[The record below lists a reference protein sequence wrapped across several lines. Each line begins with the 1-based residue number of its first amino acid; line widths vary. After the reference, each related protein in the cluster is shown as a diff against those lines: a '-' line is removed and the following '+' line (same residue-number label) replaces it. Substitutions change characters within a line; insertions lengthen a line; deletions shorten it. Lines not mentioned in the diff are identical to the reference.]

1 MPSLFPSAKMR
12 AIVLAVGAVA
22 AAGSVGAAD
31 VSPPGSASKPL
42 RMWQTTPGVNFND
55 SFLIGNGRLGFS
67 LPGSALSE
75 SIVLNEDS
83 FWSGGEMDRV
93 NPDAAAHMPE
103 IQALIARGEIREA
116 SRLASMAYVGTP
128 VSVRH
133 FDWVGKLGISMRGS
147 AGQVR
152 DYERWL
158 DVGEGVAGV
167 YYTVSG
173 VAFKREYTASFPD
186 DVIAVQISANKSGAI
201 SFDLRQSRGIGLN
214 LFQDSAGG
222 SGKDTILMGGGSLG
236 AKAIVFAAGAKVTID
251 GGSMKRIGDTIVVDG
266 ADSATIYWSAW
277 TTYRKSAGELQSAV
291 MADLNQASRKG
302 YGALRSDHVKD
313 YQSLAGRVELSLGKS
328 TSEQKAKTTADRL
341 RGLRTAFDPEIATLY
356 FYFARYLL
364 IASGRP
370 GTLPANLQGLWN
382 NDLNPMWGSK
392 YTININ
398 LEMNYWPS
406 LLTNMPELHES
417 MFEHIMKMH
426 EKGSDVA
433 KRMYNASGSVC
444 HHNTDIW
451 GDCAPQDNY
460 AASTFWPSGL
470 AWMATHIYEHYQ
482 FTGDV
487 DVLRKYYP
495 ALRDAAVF
503 FLDFMTEHDG
513 HLVTNPSVSPEISYR
528 LPNTTQSVALTL
540 GPTADNSIIW
550 ELVGMVLESQ
560 KILGGGDPDNLGQRL
575 TGLRA
580 RLPPLRKDQYGGIAE
595 FHADFT
601 EDEPGH
607 RHFSPLFGLFPGSQI
622 TASNGTTF
630 AAARASL
637 RRRLAFGGGDTGWSR
652 AWAVAL
658 EARLLNATGVAAS
671 YAHLLTRLTYPNSML
686 DVNEPSAFQLDGNYG
701 GVTIVEALV
710 QSHELVAAASG
721 SMTPAYV
728 GESDGGK
735 AAHHLIRLLPA
746 LPRQWAVNGGGFAKG
761 LLVRGGFE
769 LDVYWDGDA
778 GLVNATITSHKGNT
792 AWVVLGG
799 APLGDESAVPGS
811 SQAIKMEGLG
821 QGSFIKLQS
830 ETGRKYV
837 VIRA

>member
-1 MPSLFPSAKMR
+1 MR
-12 AIVLAVGAVA
+12 AIALAVGAIA
-22 AAGSVGAAD
+22 TGGVGAAD
-31 VSPPGSASKPL
+31 ASPPNSASNPL
-42 RMWQTTPGVNFND
+42 RMWQTTPGVTYND

-67 LPGSALSE
+67 LSGGALSE

-93 NPDAAAHMPE
+93 NPDAAAYMPE
-103 IQALIARGEIREA
+103 IQALIARGEIQEA

-152 DYERWL
+152 DYQRWL
-158 DVGEGVAGV
+158 DVGEGIAGV
-167 YYTVSG
+167 YYTVGG
-173 VAFKREYTASFPD
+173 VAYKREYTASFPD
-186 DVIAVQISANKSGAI
+186 DVIAIQISANKSGAI

-214 LFQDSAGG
+214 LFQDSAGA
-222 SGKDTILMGGGSLG
+222 SGTDTILMGGGSFG

-251 GGSMKRIGDTIVVDG
+251 GGSIKRIGDTIVVDG

-277 TTYRKSAGELQSAV
+277 TTYRKPAGELQSAIL
-291 MADLNQASRKG
+291 ADLAKASRKG
-302 YGALRSDHVKD
+302 YDALRGDHVRD
-313 YQSLAGRVELSLGKS
+313 YQGLAGRVELSLGKS
-328 TSEQKAKTTADRL
+328 TSEQKAKSTADRL

-417 MFEHIMKMH
+417 MFQHMMKMH
-426 EKGSDVA
+426 EKGRDVA

-460 AASTFWPSGL
+460 AASTFWPAGL

-487 DVLRKYYP
+487 DILRKYYP
-495 ALRDAAVF
+495 VLRDAALF
-503 FLDFMTEHDG
+503 FLDFMTEYDG

-560 KILGGGDPDNLGQRL
+560 KILGDDVDNLSQRL
-575 TGLRA
+575 AAMRA

-595 FHADFT
+595 FHRDFT

-607 RHFSPLFGLFPGSQI
+607 RHFSQLFGLFPGSQI
-622 TASNGTTF
+622 TASNRTTF
-630 AAARASL
+630 EAARASL

-671 YAHLLTRLTYPNSML
+671 YNHLLTRLTYPNSML
-686 DVNEPSAFQLDGNYG
+686 DINEPSAFQLDGNYG
-701 GVTIVEALV
+701 GVTVVEALV
-710 QSHELVAAASG
+710 QSHELVAAAAAASG
-721 SMTPAYV
+721 PPGPATPAYV
-728 GESDGGK
+728 GDSDGGRS
-735 AAHHLIRLLPA
+735 AHHLIRLLPA
-746 LPRQWAVNGGGFAKG
+746 LPKQWAVNGGGYAKG
-761 LLVRGGFE
+761 LLARGGFE
-769 LDVYWDGDA
+769 LDLYWDGEA
-778 GLVNATITSHKGNT
+778 RLVNATITSHKGNA
-792 AWVVLGG
+792 AWVVLGDTALGNKG
-799 APLGDESAVPGS
+799 AVSDS
-811 SQAIKMEGLG
+811 SQSIKMEGLG
-821 QGSFIKLQS
+821 QGSFVKLQS
-830 ETGRKYV
+830 EAGGKYV
-837 VIRA
+837 VTRA

>member
-1 MPSLFPSAKMR
+1 MR
-12 AIVLAVGAVA
+12 AIVLAVGAA
-22 AAGSVGAAD
+22 GAAGSVGAAD
-31 VSPPGSASKPL
+31 ASPPGSASKPL

-67 LPGSALSE
+67 LPGGALSE

-116 SRLASMAYVGTP
+116 SRLASMSYVGTP

-167 YYTVSG
+167 YYTVGG
-173 VAFKREYTASFPD
+173 VAYKREYTASFPD
-186 DVIAVQISANKSGAI
+186 DVIAVQISANKSGAV
-201 SFDLRQSRGIGLN
+201 SFDLHQSRGIGLN

-222 SGKDTILMGGGSLG
+222 SGKDTILMGGGSFG

-291 MADLNQASRKG
+291 MADLSQASRKG

-426 EKGSDVA
+426 EKGRDVA

-560 KILGGGDPDNLGQRL
+560 KILGDSDPDNIGQRL

-607 RHFSPLFGLFPGSQI
+607 RHFSQLFGLFPGSQI

-710 QSHELVAAASG
+710 QSHELVAAAAASG

-728 GESDGGK
+728 GESGGGK

-769 LDVYWDGDA
+769 LDVHWDGDA
-778 GLVNATITSHKGNT
+778 RLLNATITSHKGNT

-799 APLGDESAVPGS
+799 APLGDESPVPGP
-811 SQAIKMEGLG
+811 SQAIKMKGIG
-821 QGSFIKLQS
+821 QGSFLKLQS
-830 ETGRKYV
+830 ETGGKYV